1 MLSARFCFTPVA
13 TNLSEVHSCEY
24 QHDANRS
31 NDRLRDLC
39 LVLHKVCV
47 ASDQQRASRASEKI
61 ADGLDAASRAT
72 RDLELAQERAEQTL
86 RESKEQ
92 ASQILEQANKRSA
105 QIVEEARE
113 QAHAEGERLVASAR
127 SEIEQEVNRAKDE
140 LRAQVSY
147 LAVKGAE
154 RVLEASVDEQ
164 AHRKLLDELAAE
176 L

>member
-1 MLSARFCFTPVA
+1 MNINMTLIGQTIAFAVFVWFCIKYVWPPI
-13 TNLSEVHSCEY
+13 
-24 QHDANRS
+24 S
-31 NDRLRDLC
+31 NA
-39 LVLHKVCV
+39 LHERQK
-47 ASDQQRASRASEKI
+47 KI
-61 ADGLDAASRAT
+61 ADGLDAASRAS
-72 RDLELAQERAEQTL
+72 RDLEVAQEKAEQTL

-113 QAHAEGERLVASAR
+113 EARAEGERLVASAR
-127 SEIEQEVNRAKDE
+127 SEIEQEVNRAKED
-140 LRAQVSY
+140 LRAQVSH
-147 LAVKGAE
+147 LAIIGAE

>member
-1 MLSARFCFTPVA
+1 MNINMTLIGQTIAFAIFVWFCIKYVWPPI
-13 TNLSEVHSCEY
+13 
-24 QHDANRS
+24 S
-31 NDRLRDLC
+31 NA
-39 LVLHKVCV
+39 LHERQK
-47 ASDQQRASRASEKI
+47 KI
-61 ADGLDAASRAT
+61 ADGLDAASRAS
-72 RDLELAQERAEQTL
+72 RDLEVAQEKAEQTL

-113 QAHAEGERLVASAR
+113 QARAEGERLVASAR
-127 SEIEQEVNRAKDE
+127 SEIDQEVNRAKED
-140 LRAQVSY
+140 LRAQVSH
-147 LAVKGAE
+147 LAIIGAE

>member
-1 MLSARFCFTPVA
+1 MNINMTLIGQTIAFAIFVWFCTKYVWPPI
-13 TNLSEVHSCEY
+13 
-24 QHDANRS
+24 S
-31 NDRLRDLC
+31 NA
-39 LVLHKVCV
+39 LHERQK
-47 ASDQQRASRASEKI
+47 KI
-61 ADGLDAASRAT
+61 ADGLDAASRAN
-72 RDLELAQERAEQTL
+72 RDLELAQERAEQML

-113 QAHAEGERLVASAR
+113 QARAEGERLVASAR

-147 LAVKGAE
+147 LAVLGAE